1 MAQNTEATF
10 KIGLLGPSRVGKT
23 SLVTA
28 LLAESHNLL
37 AGSGVAMH
45 TVGRE
50 TEDKLIRNRQELEGD
65 ILAGEFSPASLRG
78 TVEPFT
84 FRLKLDPGVP
94 EAEINIELLDFPGGW
109 LEVSSRPNQYSTDW
123 EACRAFINE
132 ATILLIPVDAALLM
146 EASQAPHRRA
156 WTRLLTTAAVEHVA
170 RDWAIE
176 RNRRRAEPALL
187 AFCPVKCESY
197 FNDNGGL
204 ANRSA
209 ELSSRFHTVY
219 NGVIKAVRDEAPLA
233 TVLYA
238 PVDTIGCVELI
249 DAEWPV
255 DPNTKEAS
263 FSASYRIREP
273 RKISRV
279 GVDDLMRAI
288 CKQLVDGRRQLD
300 LRQSEVL
307 AVHAQQDQ
315 EYASRNEGF
324 FRNILLLV
332 NGERRARERV
342 ARQSAEAVQEVSRR
356 VAALDGVLKQ
366 IAASRYGPRAEG
378 L

>member
-1 MAQNTEATF
+1 MSENTEATF

-28 LLAESHNLL
+28 LLAESSNLL
-37 AGSGVAMH
+37 KGSGVAMH

-50 TEDKLIRNRQELEGD
+50 TEEKVVRNRHELEGD
-65 ILAGEFSPASLRG
+65 ILAGEFSPASMHS
-78 TVEPFT
+78 TIEPFT

-109 LEVSSRPNQYSTDW
+109 LDAGSRPNYHANDW
-123 EACRAFINE
+123 DACRGFINQS
-132 ATILLIPVDAALLM
+132 TILLIPVDAALLM
-146 EASQAPHRRA
+146 EASRAPHRRA
-156 WTRLLTTAAVEHVA
+156 WTKLLTTAAVEHVA

-176 RNRRRAEPALL
+176 RNRRREEPALL

-204 ANRSA
+204 ANKSA
-209 ELSSRFHTVY
+209 ELSGRFHTVY
-219 NGVIKAVRDEAPLA
+219 SSVIRAVRDEAPLA

-249 DAEWPV
+249 DAEWSL
-255 DPNTKEAS
+255 DPDTKDAA

-273 RKISRV
+273 RRISRV

-288 CKQLVDGRRQLD
+288 CKQLVDGRLQLD
-300 LRQSEVL
+300 AHQNELL
-307 AVHAQQDQ
+307 ARHAMQDD
-315 EYASRNEGF
+315 EYANRDEGF
-324 FRNILLLV
+324 FRNIWLLA
-332 NGERRARERV
+332 NGERRARRRV
-342 ARQSAEAVQEVSRR
+342 AQQSAGAAQEVSRR
-356 VAALDGVLKQ
+356 VAALDARLKQ